1 MADNLMYSIQ
11 KLVRKHTVA
20 WLLLM
25 VGVAFLVPG
34 SARRVQAQE
43 YRLGPEDVLTV
54 TVQRHPEMSAEQV
67 TVTSTGKIDLPSAGT
82 IVVSGRTLRE
92 VTAQITQRLSKTLRQ
107 PQVTVAL
114 KQQRVR
120 QVFVLGNAI
129 ERTGPFEIKSGW
141 RVSNVLALAGSFKVR
156 SDLVGA
162 TLSRHGRKLP
172 LDINGILKDSTHKSN
187 VTLQAGD
194 TLTFTARTISVTVS
208 GQVVTPGVVND
219 LAVGSDVVQAVIRAG
234 GHTSKA
240 ALTKAVVQ
248 RADGT
253 VVPVNLYDALVL
265 GKKQN
270 LLRLRADDLIILPE
284 YRERVNVMGEVPNPG
299 LKNLEEGRVIRL
311 TELLAQAG
319 GVGPKP
325 KDIRISLARESSDG
339 QLQISNIDTIS
350 LLQLTDPTQNVA
362 VQDGDTISVVNTAKT
377 QTVFVSGEVNT
388 PGPVE
393 LKEDANLAKLI
404 AQAGGPK
411 DEAALRRV
419 TVERAGQTFIVDL
432 YDALKNGAPL
442 NSDVTLQDGDFVVV
456 PKNTAHILVMP
467 GVNTPGKQLFP
478 ESGQLSVTDALAAAG
493 GPKERAKL
501 KEVTLLRETPAGL
514 QKRPIPLDKIQNWQ
528 AAGKIAMQPGDV
540 LYVPDPTDK
549 KKSFLEKVQSLSIF
563 GLLF

>member
-1 MADNLMYSIQ
+1 
-11 KLVRKHTVA
+11 
-20 WLLLM
+20 
-25 VGVAFLVPG
+25 
-34 SARRVQAQE
+34 
-43 YRLGPEDVLTV
+43 
-54 TVQRHPEMSAEQV
+54 
-67 TVTSTGKIDLPSAGT
+67 
-82 IVVSGRTLRE
+82 
-92 VTAQITQRLSKTLRQ
+92 
-107 PQVTVAL
+107 
-114 KQQRVR
+114 
-120 QVFVLGNAI
+120 
-129 ERTGPFEIKSGW
+129 
-141 RVSNVLALAGSFKVR
+141 
-156 SDLVGA
+156 
-162 TLSRHGRKLP
+162 
-172 LDINGILKDSTHKSN
+172 LDINGITKDNTQSTN
-187 VTLQAGD
+187 ITLQAGD

-219 LAVGSDVVQAVIRAG
+219 LAMGSDVVQAVIRAG
-234 GHTSKA
+234 GHTPKA

-253 VVPVNLYDALVL
+253 VVPVNLYDALIL

-270 LLRLRADDLIILPE
+270 LLRLKADDLVILPE
-284 YRERVNVMGEVPNPG
+284 YRERVNIMGEVPSPG

-325 KDIRISLARESSDG
+325 KDIRISLARESADG
-339 QLQISNIDTIS
+339 QLQISNIDTMS
-350 LLQLTDPTQNVA
+350 LLQLTDPSQNVA

-377 QTVFVSGEVNT
+377 QTVFVSGEVHT

-419 TVERAGQTFIVDL
+419 TVERAGQTFNVDL

-442 NSDVTLQDGDFVVV
+442 NSDITLQDGDFVVV

-478 ESGQLSVTDALAAAG
+478 ESGLLSVTDALAAAG

-514 QKRPIPLDKIQNWQ
+514 QKRPIPLDKVQNWQ

-540 LYVPDPTDK
+540 LYVPDPTEK